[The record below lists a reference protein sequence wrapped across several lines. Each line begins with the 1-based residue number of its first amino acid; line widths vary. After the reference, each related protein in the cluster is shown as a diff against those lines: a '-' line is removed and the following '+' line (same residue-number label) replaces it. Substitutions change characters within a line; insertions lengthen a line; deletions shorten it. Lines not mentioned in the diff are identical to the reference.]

1 MSKTPAK
8 RGDMARDLVDAIEKA
23 TSKWAKTKKS
33 EEHHPGYVSYRRARM
48 TVGRGTS
55 QKEAAEQVMEE
66 AYMLASA
73 NGTLPAMARQVMY
86 QARPKIQELTGG
98 KRLDDQYF
106 CQTLLPNYI
115 EEYGVD
121 WDVVF
126 DARGHFEEP
135 HDGGK
140 IVPLGT
146 LEVRGYLN
154 GIREAE
160 FKDASFKGAKVDTL
174 GPDGCF
180 SAVLF
185 IEKEGFTPLFNR
197 VKLAER
203 YDLAVMSTK
212 GMSVTAA
219 RSLIDRMCGD
229 HDLPLLV
236 LHDFDVAGF
245 SILDTLRRD
254 TRRYQFENDITV
266 IDLGL
271 RLADVQQ
278 MALLSESAASTKSSS
293 STIRD
298 RLLRCGA
305 SADEAEY
312 LLHKRVELN
321 AMHSAQLVAFVEDK
335 LKHHGIKKVVPERDQ
350 LDEAYRLF
358 TRGRVAEKVFKREM
372 KKLNGAAGGA
382 IPKDLADRVEK
393 RLWQNPAERWDEAVA
408 EIVKADAKAGGTA

>member
-1 MSKTPAK
+1 M
-8 RGDMARDLVDAIEKA
+8 
-23 TSKWAKTKKS
+23 
-33 EEHHPGYVSYRRARM
+33 
-48 TVGRGTS
+48 GRSTS

-66 AYMLASA
+66 AYMVTSA
-73 NGTLPAMARQVMY
+73 NGTLPALARQVMY

-98 KRLDDQYF
+98 RRLDDQYF

-135 HDGGK
+135 YAGGK
-140 IVPLGT
+140 IIPLGT
-146 LEVRGYLN
+146 LEVRSYLKQ
-154 GIREAE
+154 IREAKFE
-160 FKDASFKGAKVDTL
+160 GASLKGPKVSTL

-185 IEKEGFTPLFNR
+185 IEKEGFTPLFDR

-203 YDLAVMSTK
+203 YDLAIMSTK
-212 GMSVTAA
+212 GVSVTAA
-219 RSLIDRMCGD
+219 RSLVDQMCGD

-245 SILDTLRRD
+245 TILDTLRRD

-271 RLADVQQ
+271 RLADVQEMGLQ
-278 MALLSESAASTKSSS
+278 SESAAATKSSA

-305 SADEAEY
+305 SGDEAEY
-312 LLHKRVELN
+312 LLHERVELN
-321 AMHSAQLVAFVEDK
+321 AMHSAQLVAFVERK
-335 LKHHGIKKVVPERDQ
+335 LAEHGIKKVVPKRDR
-350 LDEAYRLF
+350 LDKAYRLF
-358 TRGRVAEKVFKREM
+358 HRSKELREQFKELEA
-372 KKLNGAAGGA
+372 KFKESEIQVPEDLEDQVGA
-382 IPKDLADRVEK
+382 ILKSHPDL
-393 RLWQNPAERWDEAVA
+393 RWDDALK
-408 EIVKADAKAGGTA
+408 IVLGE